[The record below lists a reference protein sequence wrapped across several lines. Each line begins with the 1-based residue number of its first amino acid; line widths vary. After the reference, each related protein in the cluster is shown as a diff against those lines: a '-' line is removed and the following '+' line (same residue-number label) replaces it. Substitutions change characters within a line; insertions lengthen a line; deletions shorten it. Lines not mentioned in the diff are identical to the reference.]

1 MANRP
6 LNVAVVGATGAVG
19 VEMLKTLEKRNFP
32 VKDLRL
38 LASARSA
45 GKTTQFNGKT
55 YTIQEL
61 TPNSFEGIDV
71 ALFSAGAS
79 ISREFAPYAVKAG
92 AVVVDNSSC
101 FRMDPEVPL
110 VVPEVNPEDIADG
123 GVTYAEGLKTLG
135 VSRVSMG
142 VQSLDDGILRWMN
155 RRHDAATAAR
165 AFGILRDGGID
176 NISVDVIFG
185 LSQLSEKCLEDT
197 LNGILS
203 WHPDH
208 ISAYQLSIEEGGAL
222 AEMTARGR
230 YREADEELC
239 GRQYSLICGTLAQ
252 AGMHHYEIS
261 NWALPGRE
269 AVHNGAYWTRAPYV
283 GLGPGAH
290 SLTAM
295 RDGTQMRS
303 WNSESPE
310 GWMSEGETL
319 TAEDILTEEI
329 MLGLR
334 TDRGVKAGIIDADIA
349 GEMLRNGCLERAGDN
364 LRIPEDKFFV
374 SDDIIG
380 SIVAAY

>member
-1 MANRP
+1 MIYVHVPFCRSFCTYCDFYSEIACRGKDAKSIRDYAECLKREIRARRSEIDDTSRVRTLYIGGGTPSVLP
-6 LNVAVVGATGAVG
+6 LSVLEDIVR
-19 VEMLKTLEKRNFP
+19 TLDCGPF
-32 VKDLRL
+32 D
-38 LASARSA
+38 
-45 GKTTQFNGKT
+45 
-55 YTIQEL
+55 
-61 TPNSFEGIDV
+61 
-71 ALFSAGAS
+71 
-79 ISREFAPYAVKAG
+79 EFTV
-92 AVVVDNSSC
+92 
-101 FRMDPEVPL
+101 
-110 VVPEVNPEDIADG
+110 EVNPEDIADG

-208 ISAYQLSIEEGGAL
+208 ISAYQLSIEEGSAL

-252 AGMHHYEIS
+252 AGMRHYEIS
-261 NWALPGRE
+261 NWAVPGRE